1 MSIFELTTKRI
12 RFYNHKISKYFSSIN
27 FSQDNYLLVIGGITG
42 LLGGIGAIIFHEAI
56 DFIEHTFFHAPGE
69 IFGSKSLLDNDS
81 IGVSILIILIPAI
94 GGLLVGLLAHFFEKG
109 EKGEGIPNV
118 ITAVASKGGVI
129 KGAIAIK
136 KIIGSAL
143 SIGTGGAGGK
153 EGPIVQIGASIAS
166 SFGRFLNLS
175 QDRLKILVGCGAA
188 AGLSAAFNAPL
199 GGAIFAMEIIL
210 RTFRARTFSPI
221 IISSVIATALSRG
234 YLGNEPAFS
243 IAKYDLVSNVE
254 LIFYV
259 VLGLLSG
266 LAAIYFVRV
275 FYFIEDMFGK
285 LDKIP
290 PYLKPAFGGLLVGI
304 IGLYLPGV
312 YGFSYESINGV
323 LANNLDL
330 VIVIALL
337 IMKPIATAFT
347 IGSGGNGGTFAP
359 SLFAG
364 AMLGGAFGQI
374 VGMLFPELTAPAGA
388 YALVGMAAVVA
399 GTTHASL
406 TALIMTFEMTNN
418 YKIILPL
425 MLTII
430 IATTVSKSVLKGSL
444 YTIKFIREGK
454 EIDIYGR
461 QVNIL
466 KNITVK
472 TLVEKKFDVIK
483 DNFSWPQI
491 LEYIKNAKYNTI
503 LVQDARNRLVGTIT
517 FQNIRDVIM
526 DEDTKHIRD
535 FIIARDVMTEDI
547 ISVED
552 SINGEKAIKL
562 IDEGDLEYL
571 PIIDKSTKEILGI
584 VSRQDLLNK
593 YQKELFL
600 QQSDEN
606 EMRIG

>member
-1 MSIFELTTKRI
+1 
-12 RFYNHKISKYFSSIN
+12 
-27 FSQDNYLLVIGGITG
+27 
-42 LLGGIGAIIFHEAI
+42 
-56 DFIEHTFFHAPGE
+56 
-69 IFGSKSLLDNDS
+69 
-81 IGVSILIILIPAI
+81 
-94 GGLLVGLLAHFFEKG
+94 
-109 EKGEGIPNV
+109 
-118 ITAVASKGGVI
+118 
-129 KGAIAIK
+129 
-136 KIIGSAL
+136 
-143 SIGTGGAGGK
+143 
-153 EGPIVQIGASIAS
+153 
-166 SFGRFLNLS
+166 
-175 QDRLKILVGCGAA
+175 
-188 AGLSAAFNAPL
+188 
-199 GGAIFAMEIIL
+199 
-210 RTFRARTFSPI
+210 
-221 IISSVIATALSRG
+221 
-234 YLGNEPAFS
+234 
-243 IAKYDLVSNVE
+243 
-254 LIFYV
+254 
-259 VLGLLSG
+259 
-266 LAAIYFVRV
+266 
-275 FYFIEDMFGK
+275 
-285 LDKIP
+285 
-290 PYLKPAFGGLLVGI
+290 
-304 IGLYLPGV
+304 
-312 YGFSYESINGV
+312 
-323 LANNLDL
+323 
-330 VIVIALL
+330 
-337 IMKPIATAFT
+337 
-347 IGSGGNGGTFAP
+347 
-359 SLFAG
+359 
-364 AMLGGAFGQI
+364 
-374 VGMLFPELTAPAGA
+374 
-388 YALVGMAAVVA
+388 
-399 GTTHASL
+399 
-406 TALIMTFEMTNN
+406 
-418 YKIILPL
+418 